1 MAHGAATT
9 LDRMNLGEH
18 ANRLRDRAEG
28 AEPIGNLETAKGAI
42 GLAERND
49 QVAAVGVDITDDT
62 GGDFALTQL

>member
-1 MAHGAATT
+1 
-9 LDRMNLGEH
+9 MN
-18 ANRLRDRAEG
+18 LRDRAEG

-42 GLAERND
+42 VLAERND